1 LIKIKQCLGNV
12 GNLWACR
19 RIGCQRGDQSQPLGY
34 EPEPR
39 RIEGDGWPGVV
50 KTVNRLPDPATDR
63 ELTAIRDDALTQA
76 AGRVRYVR
84 QARMVFSMTGGQPPL
99 SGPVAMLVDIRSLL

>member
-1 LIKIKQCLGNV
+1 MANQSGAVEAAVATRHGERASALNLIGD
-12 GNLWACR
+12 
-19 RIGCQRGDQSQPLGY
+19 QRDDQSQPLGY

-63 ELTAIRDDALTQA
+63 
-76 AGRVRYVR
+76 
-84 QARMVFSMTGGQPPL
+84 
-99 SGPVAMLVDIRSLL
+99 